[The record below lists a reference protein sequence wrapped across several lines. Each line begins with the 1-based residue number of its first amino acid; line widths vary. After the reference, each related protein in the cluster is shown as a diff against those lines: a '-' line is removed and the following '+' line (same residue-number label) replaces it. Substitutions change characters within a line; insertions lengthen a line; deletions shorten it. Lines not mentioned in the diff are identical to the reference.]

1 MRLGEIALSSK
12 YIKFIGAS
20 PDPRKLFQKL
30 DQNFS
35 DEESQIFN
43 ILKI

>member
-1 MRLGEIALSSK
+1 MRLGVIALSSK

-20 PDPRKLFQKL
+20 PNPRKLLKKL

-35 DEESQIFN
+35 SEKSQIFN